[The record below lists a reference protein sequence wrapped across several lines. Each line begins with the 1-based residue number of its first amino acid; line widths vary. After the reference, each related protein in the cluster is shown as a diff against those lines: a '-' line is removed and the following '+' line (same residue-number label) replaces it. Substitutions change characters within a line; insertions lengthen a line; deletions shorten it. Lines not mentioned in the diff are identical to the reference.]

1 MTDADTLRAEIR
13 TLVVGRR
20 RGDIPERGFERRL
33 TEKMLDLCRAVVR
46 SVLAPDEPMRLEHHV
61 VHAHLR
67 LSQSVLKEP
76 EQHAVSLFLTPR
88 RLLRLRTVVSP
99 GRPATCDERDGTVID
114 DLPLERVANLRV
126 HRQVR
131 WGEAAAG
138 AVIAAVGAV
147 GRPWLAATGPIL
159 VVLGIAGI
167 IHGLLLPTR
176 WCEVETHGA
185 AIEEPVRI
193 FALGRRSGRALV
205 RALRARLA
213 ATAG

>member
-46 SVLAPDEPMRLEHHV
+46 PVLAPDEPVHLEHHV

-88 RLLRLRTVVSP
+88 RLLRLRTVISP

-114 DLPLERVANLRV
+114 ALPLERMANLRV

-131 WGEAAAG
+131 WGEMAAG
-138 AVIAAVGAV
+138 AVIAALGWLA
-147 GRPWLAATGPIL
+147 RPWLAATGPIL
-159 VVLGIAGI
+159 VAVGVVGLV
-167 IHGLLLPTR
+167 HGLLLPTR
-176 WCEVETHGA
+176 WCDVETRDA
-185 AIEEPVRI
+185 TIEEPMRI

-205 RALRARLA
+205 RALRARLVA
-213 ATAG
+213 AVE